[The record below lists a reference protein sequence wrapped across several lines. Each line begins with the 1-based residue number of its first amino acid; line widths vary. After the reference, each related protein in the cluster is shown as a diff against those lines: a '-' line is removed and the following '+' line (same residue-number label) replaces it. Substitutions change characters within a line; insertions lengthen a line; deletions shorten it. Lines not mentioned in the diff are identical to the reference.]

1 VQTRQYRAQ
10 PSKPLPEHEDNLYC
24 RVSPPRVRICPCRR
38 INLKHLQKNTL
49 KIIIIT
55 KKKKKERK
63 RKKKERKKGKE
74 QTASKI
80 KGLKVRGI
88 VFSLFSIFI

>member
-1 VQTRQYRAQ
+1 MQTRQYRAQ

-55 KKKKKERK
+55 KKKKK
-63 RKKKERKKGKE
+63 RKKKEKERKKERKR
-74 QTASKI
+74 TN
-80 KGLKVRGI
+80 GL
-88 VFSLFSIFI
+88 